1 MYKLHKV
8 SALLKDK
15 GITTY
20 RLSKDID
27 ISMAHAYRIM
37 NNKCLDVKVSTL
49 LKLSRYLE
57 VPAALLL
64 EDEHLGKSISK

>member
-1 MYKLHKV
+1 MYRLHKV

-15 GITTY
+15 GITAY

-37 NNKCLDVKVSTL
+37 NNECKDIKVSTL
-49 LKLSRYLE
+49 LKLSKYLE
-57 VPAALLL
+57 VPASLLL
-64 EDEHLGKSISK
+64 DDEYI